1 VSVPIIISNPVP
13 TPEEMAEILGMSPER
28 VKAIR
33 AIMDAPVRAKNSAGS
48 SKTRGK
54 AAAKKASRSQ
64 TRKAAAKK

>member
-1 VSVPIIISNPVP
+1 
-13 TPEEMAEILGMSPER
+13 MAEILGMSPER